1 MSAEREDFD
10 SLAGMIEVRLRARAM
25 ARLRS
30 GTTDAAD
37 GYMAAVLLRE
47 RKQFVDAL
55 FQIFHTLHGPDPEP
69 LRKPEPEPEEALP
82 EGFKLQ
88 PTPEILDKAQ
98 KLQALAVASPSENE
112 RNAAWLQFEK
122 LWKKYKLPNNL
133 GV

>member
-1 MSAEREDFD
+1 MSAEKEDFD
-10 SLAGMIEVRLRARAM
+10 SLVGMIEVKLRARAM

-30 GTTDAAD
+30 GTADAAD

-55 FQIFHTLHGPDPEP
+55 FQIFHSLHGPDPERP
-69 LRKPEPEPEEALP
+69 KEPEPEESLP
-82 EGFKLQ
+82 EGFKHE
-88 PTPEILDKAQ
+88 PTPEIIAKAR

-112 RNAAWLQFEK
+112 RDAAWLQFEK